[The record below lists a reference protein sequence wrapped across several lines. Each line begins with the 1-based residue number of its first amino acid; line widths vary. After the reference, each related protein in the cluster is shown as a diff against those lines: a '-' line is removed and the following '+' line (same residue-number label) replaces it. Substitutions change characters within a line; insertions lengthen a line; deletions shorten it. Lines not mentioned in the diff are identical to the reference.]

1 MRAYVCA
8 GVGFLLA
15 VVWFDLMHDVLVLR
29 PRAATDADRHE
40 AVLTIARYYRRVT
53 TDARP
58 MNRLVALVMV
68 ATLTALVVEV
78 AQGDVAAWAAWT
90 SLGLVVLAISFAAVR
105 TVRNAVALGAD
116 VDHLTPKDEALA
128 RSIGVDHVVC
138 LCALAAGLVVQ
149 LAA

>member
-29 PRAATDADRHE
+29 PTAAVDRHD

-68 ATLTALVVEV
+68 LTLAGLVVEV
-78 AQGDVAAWAAWT
+78 ARGDVVAWVALT
-90 SLGLVVLAISFAAVR
+90 SLGLVVVAVSFAAAR

-116 VDHLTPKDEALA
+116 VGRLTTSHEALA

-138 LCALAAGLVVQ
+138 LCALAAVLVLQ